1 MTAVQRTPGNSYRST
16 IQNLFLFA
24 IVFIVVSVAI
34 YLAYQQLQPEVP
46 TFESQ
51 FKVIA
56 PAPAVL
62 PLAPDSV
69 LFQDNFN
76 NTQVGWEL
84 SLAQQAQYLQGA
96 MVLDDNVYEDYAWAK
111 PNLGFEDFILE
122 AHTRWLSGSFGG
134 SYGFH
139 FRVQDNLNYYGF
151 YIHNEGRYV
160 IGKMNQGNWFVV
172 AEGFSPAIDR
182 NGGINQLRVEANNNL
197 MRFFVNN
204 TYIGDVETAEETSG
218 DFRLV
223 AQKPEGAESFQ
234 VAFDNVVVALYPSTT
249 E

>member
-1 MTAVQRTPGNSYRST
+1 MTAASSPSSTFRST
-16 IQNLFLFA
+16 LQTVLLVVIGFSVIAFA
-24 IVFIVVSVAI
+24 LYIVT
-34 YLAYQQLQPEVP
+34 QQLPTDEP
-46 TFESQ
+46 TFQSQ
-51 FKVIA
+51 FKLTD

-62 PLAPDSV
+62 ALAPDSV

-96 MVLDDNVYEDYAWAK
+96 MVLNDNIYEDYAWAK

-134 SYGFH
+134 AYGFH
-139 FRVQDNLNYYGF
+139 FRVQNDINYYAF
-151 YIHNEGRYV
+151 YLHNEGRYV